1 MNNVERIKL
10 LKIAKNG
17 TETEN
22 VSQVPM
28 IDAYPEMFLL
38 KVKNL
43 KSFLVCNDSKWSLV
57 VLDFL

>member
-17 TETEN
+17 TKTEN
-22 VSQVPM
+22 VSQVPK

-57 VLDFL
+57 VLGFL